1 MPDFFTHWAHPRP
14 IVYADHHHISMRF
27 RHGELQSLTSV
38 QQPNRLE
45 LPYTITMMGF
55 LLLVPKPRHIL
66 MVGLGG
72 GALAKFCYQ
81 HLPEARITVVE
92 INPHVIAMRTHFQL
106 PDDDARL
113 EVVCADGAEFVRDT
127 RETFDAIL
135 VDGFDADGQSAQLS
149 SKAFYEDA
157 CRILRTPG
165 VIAINVDNDH
175 PRPPRLFAKGAHQL
189 PGQHGGRG
197 RPGAFEPRRVRDQGD
212 GHIGKDHGPGAGLG
226 RVQPGGSVGTNS
238 RVSAHRSTGR

>member
-27 RHGELQSLTSV
+27 RHGELQSLMSV

-45 LPYTITMMGF
+45 LPYTITMMGI
-55 LLLVPKPRHIL
+55 LLLIPKPRHIL

-72 GALAKFCYQ
+72 GSLAKFCYQ
-81 HLPEARITVVE
+81 HLSEARITVVE
-92 INPHVIAMRTHFQL
+92 INPHVIAMRRHFQL

-149 SKAFYEDA
+149 SKAF
-157 CRILRTPG
+157 LRRRVPH
-165 VIAINVDNDH
+165 IANTGRH
-175 PRPPRLFAKGAHQL
+175 RHQRGQRPPRPPRLFAKGAHQL

-197 RPGAFEPRRVRDQGD
+197 RPRACEPRGVRDQGD